1 MELTRSTRWRGWEN
15 GEYPAARAPWRGR
28 AIRGVEGPAS
38 WAGSIR
44 EMRPAAGG
52 YQPIY

>member
-44 EMRPAAGG
+44 EMRPAAEG